1 MTRSMKLVGLL
12 MALSLV
18 GTTQARAE
26 LRDWDEAKVTAAAG
40 ELVQAAEAFRL
51 ALRRKPDLGLGTRS
65 TAAFWRLRDEMRALV
80 QTSRRLRTALADG
93 SGRDETYPTYRRL
106 LRTARRAKDE
116 ARRFGLLEPARG
128 KLEAVADAM
137 RAIRPFYEAEPPL

>member
-12 MALSLV
+12 VALSLV

-26 LRDWDEAKVTAAAG
+26 LRAWDKATVTAAAG
-40 ELVQAAEAFRL
+40 ELVQAAEALRGE
-51 ALRRKPDLGLGTRS
+51 LRRKPDTGLGARRS
-65 TAAFWRLRDEMRALV
+65 AAFWGLHEEMRALV
-80 QTSRRLRTALADG
+80 QTSRRLQTALADWA
-93 SGRDETYPTYRRL
+93 GRDETYPTYRRL

-116 ARRFGLLEPARG
+116 ARRFGLPEPARG